1 MIRWLLL
8 LALALGLAVVVL
20 LLAGYAQAQDGGV
33 DVPVS
38 QGWPATVVSITSH
51 PAWQC
56 PLVEKQG
63 AQVTPALV
71 CAVHDAIKLARSP
84 RWSTDT
90 CKQVAATLNETRDPR
105 QMAAICTDE
114 SDFRPDVVR
123 EVNPGVYDVGLCG
136 VRCVLGDEPAR
147 EGKRSSAGPNPKH
160 TTLAPSGRC
169 ANGPARGYML
179 SELLDPVVNI
189 RVAASVLAGH
199 GGSLRRYS
207 GGTREHGYEARIKAI
222 EAALS
227 GVVVET
233 DTPRMEKLVAQ
244 IARAVGKP

>member
-1 MIRWLLL
+1 
-8 LALALGLAVVVL
+8 
-20 LLAGYAQAQDGGV
+20 
-33 DVPVS
+33 
-38 QGWPATVVSITSH
+38 
-51 PAWQC
+51 
-56 PLVEKQG
+56 
-63 AQVTPALV
+63 
-71 CAVHDAIKLARSP
+71 
-84 RWSTDT
+84 
-90 CKQVAATLNETRDPR
+90 
-105 QMAAICTDE
+105 
-114 SDFRPDVVR
+114 
-123 EVNPGVYDVGLCG
+123 
-136 VRCVLGDEPAR
+136 
-147 EGKRSSAGPNPKH
+147 
-160 TTLAPSGRC
+160 
-169 ANGPARGYML
+169 ML